1 MDPKNYQSLP
11 DQQDETFV
19 WKARDKNDST
29 TYKWETKV
37 SRQGR
42 VASSNVLRNQPGLS
56 ELQSSVHPYVNF
68 LICI

>member
-19 WKARDKNDST
+19 WKARDKNDPT

-37 SRQGR
+37 NQQGR
-42 VASSNVLRNQPGLS
+42 EASSN
-56 ELQSSVHPYVNF
+56 SSWAYQNWKAVYI
-68 LICI
+68 LT